1 MRFSVIMKTI
11 TWSTLNTPCNF
22 AEIPDEYSNYKSS
35 KPAEDFYYPNYY
47 VR

>member
-1 MRFSVIMKTI
+1 MRFFCYNENNYMEHIKY
-11 TWSTLNTPCNF
+11 PCNF